1 MAKKIN
7 VNTVFDSES
16 MLLSKKSPFSVQEAY
31 KTLRTNVSFSL
42 PGSDCKCIGVVSA
55 KRSEGKSSVSINLAI
70 SFAQLQKKVIVIDG
84 DMRLPTLAAKLRIAT
99 NKGLSNYLA
108 GNCTEIP
115 VQHIEDRNLDIIT
128 SGNIP
133 PDSTTLLESNV
144 MADMIEQLKE
154 EYDYIIID
162 LPPITVVSDAA
173 ILSKLIDGYLLVVR
187 HNWSEMSKI
196 DETMRQLRFADAKVL
211 GFVYNG
217 KSVESK
223 YYRKRGYYKEN
234 YYYYK
239 KSE

>member
-1 MAKKIN
+1 MAKKNNI
-7 VNTVFDSES
+7 NTVFNSES
-16 MLLSKKSPFSVQEAY
+16 MLLSKKSPFSIQEAY
-31 KTLRTNVSFSL
+31 KTLRTNVTFSL
-42 PGSDCKCIGVVSA
+42 PGNECKCIGVVSA

-70 SFAQLQKKVIVIDG
+70 SFAQLNKKVVVIDG

-108 GNCTEIP
+108 GNCDEIP
-115 VQHIEDRNLDIIT
+115 VQHIEERNLDIIT

-133 PDSTTLLESNV
+133 PDSTTLLESDV
-144 MADMIEQLKE
+144 MTQMIDLLRK

-162 LPPITVVSDAA
+162 LPPVTVVSDAI

-187 HNWSEMSKI
+187 HNWSETSKV
-196 DETMRQLRFADAKVL
+196 DETIRQLRFADAKIL

-217 KSVESK
+217 KSTESK
-223 YYRKRGYYKEN
+223 YYKKRGYYSSD

-239 KSE
+239 KS

>member
-1 MAKKIN
+1 MIKKNNI
-7 VNTVFDSES
+7 NTVFNSES

-31 KTLRTNVSFSL
+31 KTLRTNVTFSL
-42 PGSDCKCIGVVSA
+42 PGNDCKCIGVVSA

-70 SFAQLQKKVIVIDG
+70 SFAQLNKKVVVIDG

-108 GNCTEIP
+108 GNCDEIP
-115 VQHIEDRNLDIIT
+115 VQHIEERNLDIIT

-133 PDSTTLLESNV
+133 PDSTTLLESDV
-144 MADMIEQLKE
+144 MAQMIDLLRQ

-162 LPPITVVSDAA
+162 LPPVTVVSDAI

-187 HNWSEMSKI
+187 HNWSETSKI
-196 DETMRQLRFADAKVL
+196 DETIRQLRFADAKIL

-217 KSVESK
+217 KSTESK
-223 YYRKRGYYKEN
+223 YYKKRGYYSSD

-239 KSE
+239 KS

>member
-1 MAKKIN
+1 MAKKSNI
-7 VNTVFDSES
+7 NTVFNSES

-31 KTLRTNVSFSL
+31 KTLRTNVTFSL
-42 PGSDCKCIGVVSA
+42 PGNDCKCIGVVSA

-70 SFAQLQKKVIVIDG
+70 SFAQLNKKVVVIDG

-108 GNCTEIP
+108 GNCDEIP
-115 VQHIEDRNLDIIT
+115 VQHIEERNLDIIT

-133 PDSTTLLESNV
+133 PDSTTLLESDV
-144 MADMIEQLKE
+144 MAQMIDLLRQ

-162 LPPITVVSDAA
+162 LPPVTVVSDAI

-187 HNWSEMSKI
+187 HNWSETSKI
-196 DETMRQLRFADAKVL
+196 DETIRQLRFADAKIL

-217 KSVESK
+217 KSTESK
-223 YYRKRGYYKEN
+223 YYKKRGYYSSD

-239 KSE
+239 KS

>member
-7 VNTVFDSES
+7 VNNVFDSES

-42 PGSDCKCIGVVSA
+42 PGGDCKCIGVVSA

-133 PDSTTLLESNV
+133 PDSTTLLESDV

-154 EYDYIIID
+154 VYDYIIID
-162 LPPITVVSDAA
+162 LPPLTVVSDAA

>member
-1 MAKKIN
+1 MAN
-7 VNTVFDSES
+7 RNSVNTTFNSES

-55 KRSEGKSSVSINLAI
+55 KRSEGKSSIAINLAI
-70 SFAQLQKKVIVIDG
+70 SFAQLNKRVVVIDS

-99 NKGLSNYLA
+99 GKGLSNYLT
-108 GNCTEIP
+108 GNCAEIP
-115 VQHIEDRNLDIIT
+115 VQHLEGRNLDIIT

-133 PDSTTLLESNV
+133 PDSTTLLESDV
-144 MADMIEQLKE
+144 MDQMIAELKQ

-162 LPPITVVSDAA
+162 LPPVTVVSDAV
-173 ILSKLIDGYLLVVR
+173 ILSRLIDGYLVVAR
-187 HNWSEMSKI
+187 HNWSELPKI
-196 DETMRQLRFADAKVL
+196 DETIRQLQFADAKIL

-223 YYRKRGYYKEN
+223 YYKKRGYYSSD
-234 YYYYK
+234 YYYK
-239 KSE
+239 KS

>member
-7 VNTVFDSES
+7 VNTVFNSES

-42 PGSDCKCIGVVSA
+42 PGNECKVIGIVSA

-70 SFAQLQKKVIVIDG
+70 SFAQLQKRVLIIDG
-84 DMRLPTLAAKLRIAT
+84 DMRLPTIAAKLRIAT

-108 GNCTEIP
+108 GNVTEIP
-115 VQHIEDRNLDIIT
+115 IQHIDERNLDIIT

-133 PDSTTLLESNV
+133 PDSTTLLESDQ
-144 MADMIEQLKE
+144 MANLIEQLKE

-173 ILSKLIDGYLLVVR
+173 ILSKLIDGFLLVVR

-196 DETMRQLRFADAKVL
+196 DETLRQLRFADAKVI

-217 KSVESK
+217 KSSENK
-223 YYRKRGYYKEN
+223 YYKKRGYYSSD
-234 YYYYK
+234 YYYK
-239 KSE
+239 KS